1 MVIEIGARFSQCSH
15 EYRVTRVA
23 RALWKNWKDG
33 RKRGV
38 ERDGRRCAGG
48 DAVSGREK
56 SRGATWMLRGWRK
69 IGEISRC
76 S

>member
-38 ERDGRRCAGG
+38 ERDGRMRGGRCGIRARKITRCYV
-48 DAVSGREK
+48 D
-56 SRGATWMLRGWRK
+56 ATWM
-69 IGEISRC
+69 GEDR
-76 S
+76 